1 MRILQLGIV
10 IMWLILCIYY
20 IPYSIVYRNLKSLK
34 FVTVALILQNIMSLF
49 ASNTLPSFVASFII
63 LYKEIILWGTVVWTI
78 LTKQKIKKSGMSVI
92 LFIIYVIFSMF
103 RGNIAVYTKLVCFRQ
118 LMTPVILLLYG
129 RCLNISENE
138 KIDFLKFIVNIG
150 IFQAIFGVIE
160 EFILGDKFWLT
171 LNISKLFET
180 KGFSRW
186 IIAGMPG
193 NYYSADFYSIIG
205 RSVRRLVGITT
216 DPLLSAH
223 FMAFSVVIL
232 LYLDNENINKRNF
245 EIVLLTIAT
254 VLTLSKGAILIIAI
268 AFIYKIWIK
277 NKNAAI
283 FLFIFAVV
291 GLVGII
297 QSNILR
303 TVSIHLDG
311 LITATR
317 GITFLG
323 GGIGTSGNLA
333 SLGGNST
340 TSGESFFGMIL
351 GQMGVA
357 GLLLFI
363 LMIKKVT
370 KFVFLKA
377 NDMYI
382 YAIVAYIIAVTIEAI
397 VSESAI
403 NFVGS
408 GVAFIALGLFSI
420 TNKITTRKN
429 YLQI

>member
-277 NKNAAI
+277 NKNVAI